1 MTTRDRQIEWIKAQ
15 NSGRIPTRAMTECVY
30 QFGLN
35 WFTDE
40 QIEDMVRQQ
49 IGEWRRMV
57 HMNIR
62 NRKNYAKQIA
72 AQARNGGIGD

>member
-1 MTTRDRQIEWIKAQ
+1 MTSRERRIEWIKTQ
-15 NSGRIPTRAMTECVY
+15 NSGRFPSRAMTECVY
-30 QFGLN
+30 EFGVD

-57 HMNIR
+57 KNNVR
-62 NRKNYAKQIA
+62 NRKMWAAQQA
-72 AQARNGGIGD
+72 AQAVT